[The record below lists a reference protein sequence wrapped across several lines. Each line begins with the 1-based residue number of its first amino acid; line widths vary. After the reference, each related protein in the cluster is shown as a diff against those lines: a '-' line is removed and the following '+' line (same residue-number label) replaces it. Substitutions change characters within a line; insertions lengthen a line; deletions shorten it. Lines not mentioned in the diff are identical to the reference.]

1 MARQSETTDLHALID
16 DALARTPPGRVVWV
30 AISGG
35 LDSCLLLTLAAE
47 ACRRHPRPLHAL
59 HVNHGLQD
67 AAEMFEAHCRRLCT
81 ELGVPLFVDVVEV
94 DLNAGQGLEAAA
106 REARY
111 AAFIRRVGEG
121 ETLWLAQHRDD
132 QAETFLLAAL
142 RGSGVRGLAG
152 MPAHRDWQE
161 RRLQRPLLAVSRA
174 ELEQEALRVGL
185 DWVEDPSNRDR
196 RLDRNFLRHAVLPL
210 LETRWPDS
218 CKSLA
223 RSATLAG
230 EADDLLQELAE
241 QDLARLGGDAGRL
254 TVEEIMALS
263 APRRRLLI
271 RHACDRLG
279 LQRPPARRLESLL
292 AQLSARGDAGVRI
305 AWEGAEARVWNRQ
318 LWLLAP
324 AMALPADW
332 RAEWDGVSPLETP
345 LGLARVGL
353 RGPGGGPWRLEAS
366 RRRGGERFHLTGRGR
381 RDLKRLLQEARV
393 PPWRRRQ
400 LVVIRQEDDP
410 LGVLDPLTSRWVIVA
425 EGWEGYG
432 QWSTRVKPAASW

>member
-1 MARQSETTDLHALID
+1 MAPRSETTDLQTLID

-35 LDSCLLLTLAAE
+35 LDSCLLLTLAAQ
-47 ACRRHPRPLHAL
+47 ACHRHSRPLHAL

-67 AAEMFEAHCRRLCT
+67 AAAVFETHCRRLCT
-81 ELGVPLFVDVVEV
+81 GLGVPLFVDVVEV
-94 DLNAGQGLEAAA
+94 NRNAGRGLEAAA
-106 REARY
+106 RAARY
-111 AAFIRRVGEG
+111 AAFLRRVGEG

-142 RGSGVRGLAG
+142 RGSGVRGLAA
-152 MPAHRDWQE
+152 MPAHRNWQA

-174 ELEQEALRVGL
+174 ELEQEAQRRGL

-210 LETRWPDS
+210 LETRWPGS
-218 CKSLA
+218 RESLA

-230 EADDLLQELAE
+230 EADDLLLELAE
-241 QDLARLGGDAGRL
+241 HDLAGLGGDAGRL
-254 TVEEIMALS
+254 AVEEIMALS
-263 APRRRLLI
+263 APRRRLLL

-279 LQRPPARRLESLL
+279 LPRPPARRLESLL

-305 AWEGAEARVWNRQ
+305 AWQGVDARVWNRQ
-318 LWLLAP
+318 LWLSVP
-324 AMALPADW
+324 ALALPADW

-353 RGPGGGPWRLEAS
+353 RGPGDGPWRLEAAS
-366 RRRGGERFHLTGRGR
+366 RRGGERFRLAGRGH

-400 LVVIRQEDDP
+400 LVVIWQEDEP
-410 LGVLDPLTSRWVIVA
+410 LAVLDPLTSRWVIVA
-425 EGWEGYG
+425 EGWEGVAQCG
-432 QWSTRVKPAASW
+432 ASVKPAAS